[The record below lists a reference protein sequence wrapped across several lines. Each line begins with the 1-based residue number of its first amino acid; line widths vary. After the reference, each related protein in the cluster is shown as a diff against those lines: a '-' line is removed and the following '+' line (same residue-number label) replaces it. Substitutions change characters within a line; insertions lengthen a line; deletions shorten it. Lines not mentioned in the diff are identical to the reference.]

1 MLILIILFIKKI
13 EESLIRS
20 IGYILLIK
28 GILYRVKELTI
39 FGSPSMNGACI
50 GVSVLG
56 LGYALLP
63 TITPHLLLNHPT
75 PFQVKNTHQT

>member
-1 MLILIILFIKKI
+1 MSAETNPSSVLIKSGAGSLASYVILYNPPVG
-13 EESLIRS
+13 SS
-20 IGYILLIK
+20 THVALIK

-63 TITPHLLLNHPT
+63 TIT
-75 PFQVKNTHQT
+75 VS